1 MTRLISILISAML
14 ATAALAGEGSG
25 TDKDRAERAGTVD
38 HGQIVSDCNHRANER
53 SATGQERKDFVEWCV
68 ENGQHLVN
76 RAWDDDRNC
85 YSRAN
90 KRGLSGRERSDFLN
104 ACVSTPS
111 VKQRYREYE
120 RGPDE
125 VDHKIKANQAERY
138 W

>member
-1 MTRLISILISAML
+1 MTRLITILISAML
-14 ATAALAGEGSG
+14 ATAALAGEGNG
-25 TDKDRAERAGTVD
+25 TDKDRAERAGTVN

-90 KRGLSGRERSDFLN
+90 KRGLSGRERSNFLN
-104 ACVSTPS
+104 ACVSKP
-111 VKQRYREYE
+111 QRYRDYE

>member
-1 MTRLISILISAML
+1 MTRLISILVSAML
-14 ATAALAGEGSG
+14 ATAALAG
-25 TDKDRAERAGTVD
+25 AGGDTAN

-76 RAWDDDRNC
+76 RAWDDDRSC

-90 KRGLSGRERSDFLN
+90 ERRLSGRERSDFLN
-104 ACVSTPS
+104 ACVSRPS
-111 VKQRYREYE
+111 DKQRYRDYE
-120 RGPDE
+120 GATDE
-125 VDHKIKANQAERY
+125 VDHKIKANQAERH